1 MRFARF
7 VFLLTI
13 FSMILVFDLDDT
25 LYDELTYVRSGFRAV
40 AEWGETFLGIDTE
53 RSFKQLNEIYDRDGR
68 GHVFDVWLAGRASI
82 SKAVAVYRHHE
93 PRIELW
99 ESAKNVIT
107 SLCNHPIYIVT
118 DGHKIVQDKKLAALG
133 LRRYVR
139 HAYITHRYGLS
150 RAKPST
156 FCFELIAR
164 REGRPLSELIYV
176 ADNPTKDF
184 VGLNAIGAHTIR
196 VMTGQHC
203 KIVARPGFDAQNR
216 ISDLWHLPAF
226 LKDFTL

>member
-1 MRFARF
+1 
-7 VFLLTI
+7 
-13 FSMILVFDLDDT
+13 MILVFDLDDT

-40 AEWGETFLGIDTE
+40 AEWGEAVLGIDAE
-53 RSFKQLNEIYDRDGR
+53 LSFQQLNKIFDRDGR
-68 GHVFDVWLAGRASI
+68 GQVFDVWLAGRASI
-82 SKAVAVYRHHE
+82 AKAVAVYRHHE

-99 ESAKNVIT
+99 ASATNVI
-107 SLCNHPIYIVT
+107 SDLCKHPIYIVT

-133 LRRYVR
+133 LRRHVR

-176 ADNPTKDF
+176 ADNPAKDF

-203 KIVARPGFDAQNR
+203 EVVARPGFDAQNR